1 MPGQLPQIED
11 SVTLTRIWYSP
22 QAALV
27 RTCGTCV
34 FCDCLRSR
42 GQTCPSRPKLS
53 QVAHSGLEEGV
64 GQGDHKGRKLC
75 EHPRVTKCVTPG
87 SRDRVGGRCGEWP
100 GRRLMEDGNSPESA
114 FQKYQSRPSRL
125 WESCSALLCCSLRSN
140 FVHRLEL
147 QLEVGNPE
155 SWSWKGDCG
164 LGHVDLWL

>member
-11 SVTLTRIWYSP
+11 SVTLTRICYSP

-27 RTCGTCV
+27 RTCGTCM

-75 EHPRVTKCVTPG
+75 VHPRVTKCVTPCVTPG
-87 SRDRVGGRCGEWP
+87 SRDRVGGRPGEWP
-100 GRRLMEDGNSPESA
+100 GRRLMEDGNSPRVGISA
-114 FQKYQSRPSRL
+114 VPIKALKALGELFH
-125 WESCSALLCCSLRSN
+125 SAVLIRTASDFSGQTLSTS
-140 FVHRLEL
+140 
-147 QLEVGNPE
+147 
-155 SWSWKGDCG
+155 
-164 LGHVDLWL
+164 